1 MSAGEYKEKLNKTG
15 NPAIDYAKSVIS
27 GKTVAC
33 EFVKHSCR
41 RFLSDLMREDIYF
54 DLKAA
59 KKALKF
65 IELQRHTKGEWK
77 GELFII
83 QPWQKFIVYNIFGFY
98 KREGIRRFTK
108 AYIEVPKK
116 NGKSPLAAAIANY
129 FFYESLHEAPELFS
143 VATELGQARIA
154 WQYSYDMLK
163 SFTAEYEISDEFN
176 FSDSINNAEIKHIEG
191 GFYKPLAFDEKAKK
205 DGFSVTF
212 GLVDEYHAHK
222 ADSMYNILKDGM
234 AARKS
239 PLLLAITTAGDNIYS
254 PCYIHRKYCVSI
266 LDGTLKDDSLF
277 TIIYTADKGDDWTKT
292 STHKKANPNYGVSVK
307 PEYLDSQIAEAR
319 ESETKKQSFLIKHL
333 NIWQDASVGYI
344 SPEMWERGKQP
355 YKEAD
360 LHNSICYYGADL
372 ASTNDWTATC
382 KLFPIEGGFRT
393 LFNFY
398 LPEKQVYDMKSD
410 FGKIVRGWVAD
421 GWVTLTSGSATDY
434 DYIADDVLKDFENFD
449 VRMFGY
455 DPHNSSQFII
465 NLMKQGI
472 SEDKLTP
479 VRQGTTL
486 SGGGKELERLALKN
500 QIFHNGNPVIAWM
513 MSNVK
518 VSKDNKDNYKFT
530 KDGTGGKIDGA
541 ISLIN
546 AMVLYLELGLIQE
559 DAFQA
564 PYDLNKL

>member
-1 MSAGEYKEKLNKTG
+1 MSNLNKKPR
-15 NPAIDYAKSVIS
+15 NPAIEYAEKVIN
-27 GKTVAC
+27 KKIPAC
-33 EFVKHSCR
+33 KHVVNACLRFVD
-41 RFLSDLMREDIYF
+41 DLNRDDIYF
-54 DLKAA
+54 DYKAA
-59 KKALKF
+59 ERSVKF
-65 IELQRHTKGEWK
+65 LELQKHTKGEWK
-77 GELFII
+77 GELFLLEL
-83 QPWQKFIVYNIFGFY
+83 WEKFIVYNLFGF
-98 KREGIRRFTK
+98 KNLDGSNRFRR
-108 AYIEVPKK
+108 AYISVPKK
-116 NGKSPLAAAIANY
+116 NGKSPFAGSIANLVAY
-129 FFYESLHEAPELFS
+129 DNKHIAPELFS

-154 WQYSYDMLK
+154 WQYSFDMQRQ
-163 SFTAEYEISDEFN
+163 FAEDFDLTEDYEFQ
-176 FSDSINNAEIKHIEG
+176 DSINNAVIKYKNG
-191 GFYKPLAFDEKAKK
+191 GFYKPLAFDEKARK
-205 DGFSVTF
+205 DGFVVLF

-222 ADSMYNILKDGM
+222 SDSMYNILYDGT
-234 AARKS
+234 ASSKN
-239 PLLLAITTAGDNIYS
+239 PLILAITTAGDDINS
-254 PCYIHRKYCVSI
+254 PCYKHEQHCKKV
-266 LDGTLKDDSLF
+266 LDKTLIDDSLF
-277 TIIYTADKGDDWTKT
+277 AVIYTVDEGDDWTKPA
-292 STHKKANPNYGVSVK
+292 THMKANPNYGVSVK
-307 PEYLDSQIAEAR
+307 PEYLNSRIAEAR

-344 SPEMWERGKQP
+344 SPEMWERGKQS

-398 LPEKQVYDMKSD
+398 LPEKQVFDMKSD
-410 FGKIVRGWVAD
+410 FGKIVRGWVSE